1 MTPREY
7 AIQLHQAALQL
18 VHTDQIQAYRM
29 IVNACEA
36 DPGYAE
42 GWRFL
47 GAALAD
53 LGHLE
58 AAVSALRHALRCR
71 EIAPSTRHAC
81 LVNLGHRLIDNRI
94 ISDATLTEALEATDA
109 AIAMAESAGSSELA
123 GPAAFANTNRS
134 LIAAHLG
141 DQFDE
146 MAYAKMGFQ
155 MCPESPTELGLAFAC
170 LFQGYYAD
178 GLRHFEA
185 RYATTPQ
192 LAGYRNLP
200 WPQWDGGYVDALLV
214 MPDMGLGD
222 SLSFAR
228 FLPEAAE
235 RVGRLTVQVQPE
247 LVRLLT
253 DTLVHPG
260 SNISVSANDYALPL
274 VDAWSAIFSLPLPLG
289 LNDGEIAGRHW
300 TLKPKAVEDRSWKR
314 TDARLHVAI
323 AWAGA
328 APNAIDVNR
337 SIPFVEF
344 LALREIPGVALY
356 SVQVGDRARDLHEH
370 GGAALVRD
378 LSPWLRD
385 ARDTAGVLAEMD
397 LVVTCESFVGHLA
410 GAIGQ
415 RCFLLC
421 SRWGRD
427 WRSSPYLGDKALWY
441 PNTTVVRQGA
451 DAKWGPVF
459 KRVVEMLS

>member
-1 MTPREY
+1 LTPREY

-53 LGHLE
+53 LGYVH
-58 AAVSALRHALRCR
+58 AAVSALRHALRCP
-71 EIAPSTRHAC
+71 EIAPATELAC

-94 ISDATLTEALEATDA
+94 ISDEGLTEALAVTEA
-109 AIAMAESAGSSELA
+109 AISMGEAAGSSELV
-123 GPAAFANTNRS
+123 GPIAFAHTNRS
-134 LIAAHLG
+134 LIAAHMG
-141 DQFDE
+141 DKSAE
-146 MAYAKMGFQ
+146 MLLALIGFN
-155 MCPESPTELGLAFAC
+155 MCPEPPTELGVAFAE
-170 LFQGYYAD
+170 LFQGYYGD

-185 RYATTPQ
+185 RYASTPQ
-192 LAGYRNLP
+192 LAAYRSLP
-200 WPQWDGGYVDALLV
+200 WPQWDGGPVDTLLV

-228 FLPEAAE
+228 FIPEAAE
-235 RVGRLTVQVQPE
+235 RVGRLVFQCQPE
-247 LVRLLT
+247 LVRLLS

-260 SNISVSANDYALPL
+260 GNISVIPNDYALPQ
-274 VDAWSAIFSLPLPLG
+274 VDAWTAVFSLPIPLR
-289 LNDGEIAGRHW
+289 LRDAEIRDRHW
-300 TLKPKAVEDRSWKR
+300 TIRPKAVEDRSWKR
-314 TDARLHVAI
+314 PDARLHVAI

-328 APNAIDVNR
+328 PGNAIDVHR
-337 SIPFVEF
+337 SIPFTEF
-344 LALREIPGVALY
+344 LALREVPGIALY
-356 SVQVGDRARDLHEH
+356 SVQVGERAIDLHEH

-378 LSPWLRD
+378 LSPWIRD
-385 ARDTAGVLAEMD
+385 ARDTAGILAEMD
-397 LVVTCESFVGHLA
+397 CVVTAESFVGHLA
-410 GAIGQ
+410 GAIGK
-415 RCFLLC
+415 RCLLLC

-427 WRSSPYLGDKALWY
+427 WRSSPYLGDRALWY
-441 PNTTVVRQGA
+441 PEHRVLRQGP

-459 KRVVEMLS
+459 RAAVGALS